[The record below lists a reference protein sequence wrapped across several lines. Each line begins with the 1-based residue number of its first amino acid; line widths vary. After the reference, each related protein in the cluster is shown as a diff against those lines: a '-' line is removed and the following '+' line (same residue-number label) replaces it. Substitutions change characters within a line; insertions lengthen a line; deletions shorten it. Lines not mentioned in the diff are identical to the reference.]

1 MSTSPFAAD
10 SSIRQLLEEDYC
22 LTVDSNH
29 LLVEHIPYVTPARE
43 VAYGRL
49 ALPVTFSGDDIVQDA
64 TGSHVI
70 WFIGEQP
77 CDENGKPIEG
87 ATPSPHAVTAD
98 LTAEFMI
105 SSKPRRIEAFDTMHE
120 KVRSY
125 ARVLSHPA
133 RALDPTV
140 TATPG
145 AGWSEVPDDL
155 PFVYRD
161 TGTAR
166 AGLADMNARFRG
178 QKVAI
183 IGLGGTGSY
192 ILDQVAK
199 TWVDSIDLFD
209 GDVFD
214 NHNAFRAPGAATL
227 DELAQRPNKADYFA
241 GRYAHMH
248 TGINAHPTFVT
259 ADRLDVLAGF
269 TFVFMAAADADDKP
283 QILAWLRE
291 RSVPVIEVGM
301 GIQDEGGRLSGLLT
315 IVNHFPGLPISPA
328 ASSAGGVNEYDRNI
342 QVADLNALNAT
353 LAVLEWKKYLGYYAS
368 AGVTTE
374 SIYKIFTGDIRVG
387 AELDT
392 DFGTDDG
399 PDADAAPSEEA
410 A

>member
-1 MSTSPFAAD
+1 M
-10 SSIRQLLEEDYC
+10 
-22 LTVDSNH
+22 
-29 LLVEHIPYVTPARE
+29 
-43 VAYGRL
+43 
-49 ALPVTFSGDDIVQDA
+49 
-64 TGSHVI
+64 
-70 WFIGEQP
+70 
-77 CDENGKPIEG
+77 
-87 ATPSPHAVTAD
+87 
-98 LTAEFMI
+98 
-105 SSKPRRIEAFDTMHE
+105 
-120 KVRSY
+120 
-125 ARVLSHPA
+125 
-133 RALDPTV
+133 
-140 TATPG
+140 
-145 AGWSEVPDDL
+145 
-155 PFVYRD
+155 
-161 TGTAR
+161 
-166 AGLADMNARFRG
+166 
-178 QKVAI
+178 
-183 IGLGGTGSY
+183 
-192 ILDQVAK
+192 
-199 TWVDSIDLFD
+199 DSIDLFD